1 MIKEEIKGILMDKAI
16 NEEEDNGKRL
26 NMKRNAVMS
35 MLKNDLYDHATL
47 AYQLYDANDDSQ
59 KATARSLFSKKAT
72 GHPDADGQIRH
83 FSDTEVNKLYDLM
96 KSGFFDKNEP
106 FDNNPTPELNTNSWK
121 EFKLSDL
128 LALPDIA

>member
-1 MIKEEIKGILMDKAI
+1 MDKSVKNKLKSIIRESLNEIVSERKEKMLKNMIKEEIKGILMDKAI
-16 NEEEDNGKRL
+16 NEEEDDNKRL

-47 AYQLYDANDDSQ
+47 AYQLYDSNDDSQ

-72 GHPDADGQIRH
+72 GHPDADGQIRR

-96 KSGFFDKNEP
+96 RTKK
-106 FDNNPTPELNTNSWK
+106 
-121 EFKLSDL
+121 
-128 LALPDIA
+128 